1 MTDAIYKMETG
12 REKET
17 SAICDRSLRGCGRA
31 DSGGGCGGD
40 LREIAERSINDAG
53 VEILH

>member
-1 MTDAIYKMETG
+1 METG